1 MKRIT
6 SNYNKNNLTTFTLVL
21 ISLIVIFSYGV
32 GNVSAA
38 PGDTIYVS
46 DSSGND
52 SWDGQSAV
60 WNGTSGPKLSIKN
73 ATGTVNTNG
82 TIKVKNGIY
91 IGINNTNIYINKN
104 VTLIGQSQTGTII
117 NAQKSN
123 TIFTVAPNITFTLM
137 NLTLTNA
144 SVTGNGGSA
153 INNYNIGGGVV
164 TLKNV
169 TISNSTSTTAYG
181 GAISNRGILTFENC
195 IINDNVVTNPYSNGG
210 AIYNYMGT
218 VIIKNSKLTNNAASS
233 YGGAIYNTQGTLTI
247 LNSSFAGNT
256 AASGS
261 AIYYAGNGGNWSIKN
276 SAFIDNV
283 ATGNG
288 TIYNYFGNLNVTGSD
303 FKSNSA
309 SYGGAVCNGLYSTL
323 NIHFNRFI
331 GNTASYG
338 SDIYCYGGT
347 ANAEFNWWG
356 NNNSPAG
363 KIEGLTVSKWLVLTL
378 TTSSS
383 AQVNSNSKVT
393 ADLRYDNS
401 GTIHTE
407 GYVPNGIP
415 VKFTT
420 TLGTISSTSLT
431 SNGIAQSTLKSSL
444 LGVAGISAK
453 LDNQT
458 LNKSI
463 KIVDTIPPKITS
475 TYPKNRATGISRTS
489 IIKIKFSEK
498 IKASV
503 NWSKIYVKNKY
514 GKKISISKS
523 ITGSY
528 LYIKTHK
535 RASYSYYTVY
545 IPYSAVK
552 DYAGNKLAKSYTF
565 KFRTRK

>member
-1 MKRIT
+1 MIT
-6 SNYNKNNLTTFTLVL
+6 FNYNKNNSAMFTLVF
-21 ISLIVIFSYGV
+21 ISLIVIFSYSV

-46 DSSGND
+46 GSSGND

-73 ATGTVNTNG
+73 ATRTVNTNG

-153 INNYNIGGGVV
+153 INNYNIGGVV

-169 TISNSTSTTAYG
+169 TISNSASTTAYG
-181 GAISNRGILTFENC
+181 GAISNRGTLTFENC
-195 IINDNVVTNPYSNGG
+195 IINDNTVTNPYANGG

-218 VIIKNSKLTNNAASS
+218 VIIKNSKLNNNAAASGN
-233 YGGAIYNTQGTLTI
+233 GGAIYNTQGNLTI
-247 LNSSFAGNT
+247 LNSTFTGNT
-256 AASGS
+256 AVNGS
-261 AIYYAGNGGNWSIKN
+261 AIYYAGSNGNWSIKD
-276 SAFIDNV
+276 SAFIGNV

-356 NNNSPAG
+356 NNNGPAG

-407 GYVPNGIP
+407 GYVPNGIL

-475 TYPKNRATGISRTS
+475 TYPKNKATGISRTS
-489 IIKIKFSEK
+489 TIKIKFSEK

>member
-1 MKRIT
+1 MIT
-6 SNYNKNNLTTFTLVL
+6 FNYNKNNLAMFTLVF
-21 ISLIVIFSYGV
+21 ISLIVIFSYSV

-38 PGDTIYVS
+38 PGSTIYVS
-46 DSSGND
+46 SSGND
-52 SWDGQSAV
+52 SWDGQSAA

-82 TIKVKNGIY
+82 TIKIKNGIY
-91 IGINNTNIYINKN
+91 TGINNTNIYINKN

-153 INNYNIGGGVV
+153 INNYNIGGVV

-181 GAISNRGILTFENC
+181 GAISNRGTLTFENC
-195 IINDNVVTNPYSNGG
+195 IINDNVVTNPYANGG

-218 VIIKNSKLTNNAASS
+218 VIIKNSKLNNNAASD

-247 LNSSFAGNT
+247 LNSSFAGNI

-261 AIYYAGNGGNWSIKN
+261 AIYYAGNGGNWSIKD

-288 TIYNYFGNLNVTGSD
+288 TIYNYFGNLNITGSG

-323 NIHFNRFI
+323 NIHFNRFT

-356 NNNSPAG
+356 DNNGPAG
-363 KIEGLTVSKWLVLTL
+363 KIEGLTVSKWLILTL
-378 TTSSS
+378 ITSSS
-383 AQVNSNSKVT
+383 AQINSNSKIT

-401 GTIHTE
+401 GTVHTE

-415 VKFTT
+415 VTFTT

-431 SNGIAQSTLKSSL
+431 INGIAQSTLKSSL

-489 IIKIKFSEK
+489 TIKIKFSEK
-498 IKASV
+498 IKASI
-503 NWSKIYVKNKY
+503 NWTKIYVKNKY
-514 GKKISISKS
+514 GKKVSISKS
-523 ITGSY
+523 ITGNY